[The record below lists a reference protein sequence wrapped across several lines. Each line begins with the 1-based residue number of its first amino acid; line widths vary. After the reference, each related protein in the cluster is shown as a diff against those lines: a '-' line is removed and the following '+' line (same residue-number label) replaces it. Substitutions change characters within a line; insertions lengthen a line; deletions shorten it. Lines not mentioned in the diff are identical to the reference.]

1 MEGRGS
7 VRTIPQSAD
16 DIGLI
21 DLQRHLRDLDLGAKQ
36 MKRYAVQSSL
46 SLLAIAGA
54 LVLGSFANAQNNN
67 QGQNNQGG
75 GGGGVQAAGVI
86 VSPEGVLRIKMF
98 GDASVLVK
106 KWQADAKAR
115 LPGDLAKAS
124 PLRKISLNRLE
135 AAVAEKLAAGK
146 PATEE
151 MNCLAGLTRL
161 QYVFF
166 YPETNDIVIAGPAE
180 AFSWDASGRA
190 LGVDSGRAVLELQD
204 LIVALRAYGPG
215 GNATHEIAVSIDP
228 TQEGLRKMQ
237 QFLANIRGN
246 VKPGD
251 SGMIVDGLKENLGLQ
266 NVTVLGISPETHFAQ
281 VLVEADYRMKLI
293 GIGIEKPPV
302 KLASYVD
309 KASAA
314 QVSANAMQRWFF
326 VPNYECV
333 RVSDDELAMELVGDG
348 VKLVGENELVN
359 ADGTRANNAKGSKAS
374 ELFCQGFTEKYPQ
387 IASKVAVYAQMRNL
401 IDLSI
406 AAAYIQQ
413 QDMYGK
419 SGWKMEFF
427 GNESAC
433 PVQTCETPK
442 TVETACTAVWKGS
455 TLMTP
460 VGGGVKIETLK
471 ALEKNAL
478 LKDEKGTVQAAHEKV
493 SLKNLAKSQW
503 WWD

>member
-1 MEGRGS
+1 
-7 VRTIPQSAD
+7 
-16 DIGLI
+16 
-21 DLQRHLRDLDLGAKQ
+21 
-36 MKRYAVQSSL
+36 MKRNVVHGIL
-46 SLLAIAGA
+46 VVLILAGGWLNSPATAQVG
-54 LVLGSFANAQNNN
+54 GNNGGQQQNNN
-67 QGQNNQGG
+67 NGGQGIQS
-75 GGGGVQAAGVI
+75 AGVFI
-86 VSPEGVLRIKMF
+86 SPEGVLRIKMF
-98 GDASVLVK
+98 GDAGVLVK

-135 AAVAEKLAAGK
+135 AAVAEKLVAGK

-151 MNCLAGLTRL
+151 MNCLAGITRL
-161 QYVFF
+161 QYVFY
-166 YPETNDIVIAGPAE
+166 YPDTKDIVIAGPAE
-180 AFSWDASGRA
+180 AFGWDASGRA
-190 LGVDSGRAVLELQD
+190 IGVDSGRAVLELQD
-204 LIVALRAYGPG
+204 LIVALRAYHPG
-215 GNATHEIAVSIDP
+215 GNPTQEIAVSIDP
-228 TQEGLRKMQ
+228 TQEGLKKMQ
-237 QFLANIRGN
+237 QFLVSIRGK
-246 VKPGD
+246 VQPGD
-251 SGMIVDGLKENLGLQ
+251 SGVIVDGLKENLGLQ

-302 KLASYVD
+302 KMASYVD

-348 VKLVGENELVN
+348 VKLIGENELVR
-359 ADGTRANNAKGSKAS
+359 ADGTRAGGAKGNKAS

-387 IASKVAVYAQMRNL
+387 IASRVAVYAQMRNL

-433 PVQTCETPK
+433 PVQICETPK

-460 VGGGVKIETLK
+460 VGGGVKIETLR
-471 ALEKNAL
+471 ALEKDSL
-478 LKDEKGTVQAAHEKV
+478 LKDEKGTVHAAHEQVK
-493 SLKNLAKSQW
+493 LKDLAKSQW

>member
-1 MEGRGS
+1 
-7 VRTIPQSAD
+7 
-16 DIGLI
+16 
-21 DLQRHLRDLDLGAKQ
+21 
-36 MKRYAVQSSL
+36 MKRIAIRGVAAIL
-46 SLLAIAGA
+46 ALVGASLLSSPA
-54 LVLGSFANAQNNN
+54 VSQQQNN
-67 QGQNNQGG
+67 QGQNNQQGG
-75 GGGGVQAAGVI
+75 GGIQAAGVI
-86 VSPEGVLRIKMF
+86 VSPEGVLRVKMF
-98 GDASVLVK
+98 GNAGVLVK

-115 LPGDLAKAS
+115 LPGDLAKGS

-146 PATEE
+146 PTTEE

-161 QYVFF
+161 QYVFY
-166 YPETNDIVIAGPAE
+166 YPETKDIVIAGPSE

-204 LIVALRAYGPG
+204 LIVALRAYHPG
-215 GNATHEIAVSIDP
+215 GNPTQEIAVSIDP
-228 TQEGLRKMQ
+228 TQEGLKKMQ
-237 QFLANIRGN
+237 QFLASIRGK
-246 VKPGD
+246 VQPGD

-302 KLASYVD
+302 KMASYVD

-374 ELFCQGFTEKYPQ
+374 DLFCQGFTEKYPQ
-387 IASKVAVYAQMRNL
+387 IASRVAVYAQMRNL

-419 SGWKMEFF
+419 AGWKMEIF

-471 ALEKNAL
+471 ALEKNSL
-478 LKDEKGTVQAAHEKV
+478 LKDEKGTVQAAHQQVK
-493 SLKNLAKSQW
+493 LKDLAKGQW

>member
-1 MEGRGS
+1 MKRNVIHGMM
-7 VRTIPQSAD
+7 V
-16 DIGLI
+16 GLI
-21 DLQRHLRDLDLGAKQ
+21 LAGGWLL
-36 MKRYAVQSSL
+36 SSP
-46 SLLAIAGA
+46 AM
-54 LVLGSFANAQNNN
+54 AQVN
-67 QGQNNQGG
+67 GNNQGG
-75 GGGGVQAAGVI
+75 QQQQQNNNGTGIQSAGVFI
-86 VSPEGVLRIKMF
+86 SPEGVLRIKMF
-98 GDASVLVK
+98 GDAGVLVK

-115 LPGDLAKAS
+115 LPGDLAKGS
-124 PLRKISLNRLE
+124 TLRKISLNRLE
-135 AAVAEKLAAGK
+135 AAVAEVLAAGK

-151 MNCLAGLTRL
+151 MNCLAGLTKL
-161 QYVFF
+161 QYVFY
-166 YPETNDIVIAGPAE
+166 YPDTKDIVIAGPAE
-180 AFSWDASGRA
+180 PFGWDASGRA

-204 LIVALRAYGPG
+204 LIVALRAYHPG
-215 GNATHEIAVSIDP
+215 GDPTREIAVSIDP
-228 TQEGLRKMQ
+228 TQEGLKKMQ
-237 QFLANIRGN
+237 QFLVGIRGK
-246 VKPGD
+246 VEPGD
-251 SGMIVDGLKENLGLQ
+251 SGMIVDGLKKNLGLQ

-302 KLASYVD
+302 KMASYVD

-333 RVSDDELAMELVGDG
+333 RVSDDELAMELVGGG
-348 VKLVGENELVN
+348 VKLIGENELVR
-359 ADGTRANNAKGSKAS
+359 ADGTRAGGARGNKAS

-387 IASKVAVYAQMRNL
+387 IASRVAVYAQMRNL

-433 PVQTCETPK
+433 PVQICETPK

-471 ALEKNAL
+471 ALDKGSL
-478 LKDEKGTVQAAHEKV
+478 LKDEKGTVHAAHEQVK
-493 SLKNLAKSQW
+493 LKDLAKSQW

>member
-1 MEGRGS
+1 
-7 VRTIPQSAD
+7 
-16 DIGLI
+16 
-21 DLQRHLRDLDLGAKQ
+21 
-36 MKRYAVQSSL
+36 MKRNVVHGVLVVLAL
-46 SLLAIAGA
+46 AGASLLGPSASGQ
-54 LVLGSFANAQNNN
+54 AQNNN
-67 QGQNNQGG
+67 GGQQQNNNGTGIQS
-75 GGGGVQAAGVI
+75 AGVFI
-86 VSPEGVLRIKMF
+86 SPEGVLRIKMF
-98 GDASVLVK
+98 GDAGVLVK

-115 LPGDLAKAS
+115 LPGDLAKGS

-146 PATEE
+146 PTTEE
-151 MNCLAGLTRL
+151 MNFLAGLTKL
-161 QYVFF
+161 QYVFY
-166 YPETNDIVIAGPAE
+166 YPDTKDIVIAGPAE
-180 AFSWDASGRA
+180 PFGWDASGRA
-190 LGVDSGRAVLELQD
+190 LGVDSGRAVLDLQD
-204 LIVALRAYGPG
+204 LIVALRAYHPG
-215 GNATHEIAVSIDP
+215 GNPTQEIAVSIDP
-228 TQEGLRKMQ
+228 TQEGLKKMQ
-237 QFLANIRGN
+237 QFLVSIRGK
-246 VKPGD
+246 VQPGD
-251 SGMIVDGLKENLGLQ
+251 SGVIVDGLKENLGLQ

-293 GIGIEKPPV
+293 GIGIEKPPL
-302 KLASYVD
+302 KMASYVD

-333 RVSDDELAMELVGDG
+333 RVSDDELAMELVGEG
-348 VKLVGENELVN
+348 VKLIGENELVR
-359 ADGTRANNAKGSKAS
+359 ADGTRAGGAKGNKAS

-387 IASKVAVYAQMRNL
+387 IASRVAVYAQMRNL

-427 GNESAC
+427 GDESAC
-433 PVQTCETPK
+433 PVQICETPK

-471 ALEKNAL
+471 ALEKGSL
-478 LKDEKGTVQAAHEKV
+478 LKDEKGTVHAAHEQVK
-493 SLKNLAKSQW
+493 LKDLAKSQW

>member
-1 MEGRGS
+1 
-7 VRTIPQSAD
+7 
-16 DIGLI
+16 
-21 DLQRHLRDLDLGAKQ
+21 
-36 MKRYAVQSSL
+36 MKRNVVHGVLVVLAL
-46 SLLAIAGA
+46 AGASLLGPSASGQ
-54 LVLGSFANAQNNN
+54 AQNNGG
-67 QGQNNQGG
+67 QQQNNNGTGIQS
-75 GGGGVQAAGVI
+75 AGVFI
-86 VSPEGVLRIKMF
+86 SPEGVLRIKMF
-98 GDASVLVK
+98 GDAGVLVK

-115 LPGDLAKAS
+115 LPGDLAKGS

-146 PATEE
+146 PTTEE
-151 MNCLAGLTRL
+151 MNFLAGLTKL
-161 QYVFF
+161 QYVFY
-166 YPETNDIVIAGPAE
+166 YPDTKDIVIAGPAE
-180 AFSWDASGRA
+180 PFGWDASGRA
-190 LGVDSGRAVLELQD
+190 LGVDSGRAVLDLQD
-204 LIVALRAYGPG
+204 LIVALRAYHPG
-215 GNATHEIAVSIDP
+215 GNPTQEIAVSIDP
-228 TQEGLRKMQ
+228 TQEGLKKMQ
-237 QFLANIRGN
+237 QFLVSIRGK
-246 VKPGD
+246 VQPGD
-251 SGMIVDGLKENLGLQ
+251 SGVIVDGLKENLGLQ

-302 KLASYVD
+302 KMASYVD

-333 RVSDDELAMELVGDG
+333 RVSDDELAMELVGEG
-348 VKLVGENELVN
+348 VKLIGENELVR
-359 ADGTRANNAKGSKAS
+359 ADGTRAGGAKGNKAS

-387 IASKVAVYAQMRNL
+387 IASRVAVYAQMRNL

-427 GNESAC
+427 GDESAC
-433 PVQTCETPK
+433 PVQICETPK

-471 ALEKNAL
+471 ALEKGSL
-478 LKDEKGTVQAAHEKV
+478 LKDEKGTVHAAHEQVK
-493 SLKNLAKSQW
+493 LKDLAKSQW